1 MRSQGKEGEV
11 SDHQVGEE
19 RLDSNT
25 LNKSFSPVTKE
36 LRFRRKSRPWRGQKK
51 EQKNT
56 GFDF

>member
-1 MRSQGKEGEV
+1 MRSQRKEGEV
-11 SDHQVGEE
+11 SDHQVGRE

-36 LRFRRKSRPWRGQKK
+36 LRLGRKSRPWRGQKK